1 MELRDHEV
9 QQEQQDHL
17 EQQEKPVL
25 MDEQVVQDQ

>member
-17 EQQEKPVL
+17 EHQEKPVL
-25 MDEQVVQDQ
+25 MDEQEFLDQ